1 MTTMPPSFSPF
12 AYARAIR
19 ASDLPPVARHVA
31 LTLASYANRS
41 GEAWPSQET
50 LHRGTGWSRRTVNNA
65 LNDLEQAGWVS
76 RLVKGHQGRATLYR
90 LHIPGEFGGSPHPA
104 QPPTNPRPAGRPTQA
119 EAPGA
124 DATDSEHDDPL
135 DERGQCTSGPEDV
148 HVATDTSAVTC
159 TPTPSGEQRE
169 GTPLGTALAPPAGIP
184 VDVWS
189 AATPL
194 LTMLLAQLPPH
205 HADRLVER
213 WPSLAKARDFC
224 WQVTALTG
232 TNPRARRL
240 DHPWSPD
247 ALVEALTA
255 VTLDGVEHPERALY
269 RRLVNL
275 AERRDAVPP
284 LEDPRHRV
292 REVWAPPPG
301 PVGDAIA
308 ALAERLS
315 MPTLGHIA

>member
-1 MTTMPPSFSPF
+1 MTTPPSFSPF
-12 AYARAIR
+12 IYARAIR
-19 ASDLPPVARHVA
+19 ASDLPAIARHVA

-50 LHRGTGWSRRTVNNA
+50 LQRGTGWSRRTVNNA
-65 LNDLEQAGWVS
+65 LNDLEVAGWLT

-90 LHIPGEFGGSPHPA
+90 LHIPGDSGGSPHPA
-104 QPPTNPRPAGRPTQA
+104 PPSPAPLSAGRPTQS
-119 EAPGA
+119 EDEDTDAPER
-124 DATDSEHDDPL
+124 EHDHPL
-135 DERGQCTSGPEDV
+135 GERDQCTSGPEDV
-148 HVATDTSAVTC
+148 HEATDTSTLTC
-159 TPTPSGEQRE
+159 TPTPLGEQHE
-169 GTPLGTALAPPAGIP
+169 GTPSGRALAPPAGIP
-184 VDVWS
+184 ADVWS

-213 WPSLAKARDFC
+213 WPLLTKARDFC

-232 TNPRARRL
+232 TNPRARGPER
-240 DHPWSPD
+240 PCSP
-247 ALVEALTA
+247 ASLVEALTA
-255 VTLDGVEHPERALY
+255 VTLEGVEHPERALY

-275 AERRDAVPP
+275 AEGRDAVPP
-284 LEDPRHRV
+284 REDPRHRP